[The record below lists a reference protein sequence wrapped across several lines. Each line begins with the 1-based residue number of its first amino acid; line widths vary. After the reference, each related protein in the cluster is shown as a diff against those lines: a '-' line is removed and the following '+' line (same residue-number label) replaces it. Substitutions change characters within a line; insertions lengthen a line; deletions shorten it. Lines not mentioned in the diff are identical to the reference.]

1 MVLIGGRGCGKS
13 SVCRLLRA
21 ADKRF
26 TLLNLDEMIAR
37 KAGTSI
43 PEIVQGKGWVYFR
56 ELEFQ
61 VCREVAGQAVCDGE
75 WLLIDA
81 GGGVVVD
88 LDEEGNEMYSTR
100 KVGGLGKGNVL
111 SPSKG
116 FSGFWISGFW
126 GLGFRV

>member
-1 MVLIGGRGCGKS
+1 
-13 SVCRLLRA
+13 
-21 ADKRF
+21 
-26 TLLNLDEMIAR
+26 MIAR

-100 KVGGLGKGNVL
+100 KVGGLGKGMCCRH
-111 SPSKG
+111 PR
-116 FSGFWISGFW
+116 
-126 GLGFRV
+126 GFRVFGSLGSGV